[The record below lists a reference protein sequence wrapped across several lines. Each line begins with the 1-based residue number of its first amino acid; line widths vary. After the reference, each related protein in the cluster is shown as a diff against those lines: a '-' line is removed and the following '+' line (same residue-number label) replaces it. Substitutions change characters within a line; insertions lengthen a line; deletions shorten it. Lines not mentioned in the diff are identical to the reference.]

1 MKKKRALGVL
11 AATFIAAALPMVAA
25 SPASASSADCQVYL
39 RNLGYNVG
47 PRVQDS
53 CNIGAAWDIHGLN
66 RLTCFRALTDLGVK
80 VNDAS
85 TACFDLA

>member
-1 MKKKRALGVL
+1 MQKKRALGVL

-25 SPASASSADCQVYL
+25 SPAAASSADCQVYL

-47 PRVQDS
+47 PQVQNA
-53 CNIGAAWDIHGLN
+53 CTHAATWDISGMYRHGCYMSLVN
-66 RLTCFRALTDLGVK
+66 LGVK

-85 TACFDLA
+85 TACYQLA